1 MKRKMKTNILSLL
14 ALTALLFAAC
24 ATDDLDPGKQKPG
37 SEIDTTGLTAFSM
50 VKPNEGPETR
60 LSGEY
65 TGSGVDFYWSDD
77 DNLFVNTPAEGPK
90 REWLRDKWNNIYE
103 LAGTISGGPGR
114 TPRATFWFEGEFT
127 KPEYRVRYLGKNHPA
142 HHDLDEIYI
151 PEEDNYVGPHIYG
164 VRDARH
170 GDLATGIARR

>member
-14 ALTALLFAAC
+14 SLTALLFAAC

-65 TGSGVDFYWSDD
+65 TGSGVDFYWSDY
-77 DNLFVNTPAEGPK
+77 DNLFVNTHAEGPS
-90 REWLRDKWNNIYE
+90 REWLMDKWNNIYE
-103 LAGTISGGPGR
+103 LAGTVSGGPGR
-114 TPRATFWFEGEFT
+114 APRATFWFEGEFT
-127 KPEYRVRYLGKNHPA
+127 KPEYRVRYLGKNHSA
-142 HHDLDEIYI
+142 
-151 PEEDNYVGPHIYG
+151 
-164 VRDARH
+164 
-170 GDLATGIARR
+170 

>member
-1 MKRKMKTNILSLL
+1 MKTNILSLL
-14 ALTALLFAAC
+14 SLTALLFAGC

-65 TGSGVDFYWSDD
+65 TGSGIDFYWSDD

-90 REWLRDKWNNIYE
+90 REWLRDKWNNIHE
-103 LAGTISGGPGR
+103 LAGTIVVVPAALRGPRSGSKANLPNLNIAC
-114 TPRATFWFEGEFT
+114 AT
-127 KPEYRVRYLGKNHPA
+127 
-142 HHDLDEIYI
+142 
-151 PEEDNYVGPHIYG
+151 
-164 VRDARH
+164 
-170 GDLATGIARR
+170 